1 MQQTLD
7 TDILLKLRQQPSFI
21 ITILTEQRHG
31 KITATHTTQSGIKHT
46 IKIDYMPNLS
56 PTDNHLYAC
65 LYLAQQQGMQA
76 EYWCIL
82 EPKSYQQL
90 NSRGF
95 TYYMVCDEAN

>member
-1 MQQTLD
+1 M
-7 TDILLKLRQQPSFI
+7 KLSQQPSFI
-21 ITILTEQRHG
+21 ITILTEQRDG
-31 KITATHTTQSGIKHT
+31 KITATHTTQSGIKHA
-46 IKIDYMPNLS
+46 IKLDYIPNLS

-90 NSRGF
+90 TSRGF
-95 TYYMVCDEAN
+95 TYYMTTNDIG